1 MAAITSR
8 TLIAAAAVVLAA
20 GSLHAGEPYSS
31 AAPTGVRPA
40 SLRAQSSPASSTTYR
55 AVLDRYCVTCHN
67 ARLRTANLTLDA
79 TDVERLGADAEV
91 WEKVARKLRT
101 RAMPPVGRPRPDA
114 ATYDAFASWVET
126 ELDQAAA
133 ARPDP
138 GRPAIQRLNRL
149 EYANAVRDLLAL
161 DIDSET
167 LLLADDAA
175 FGFDNVGDALTVS
188 PALLERYLL
197 AAQKISRLAIGD
209 TTMRPA
215 VETYNLRRL
224 LRQNDRMGE
233 ELPFGS
239 RGGASIRHYFPVDGE
254 YVLRVFLQRGVARG
268 EIPKQLDVRLDGE
281 RLTLFTIGG
290 GGEPRGRD
298 RRYTQTTDPD
308 LTVRFPAQAGTRL
321 VAVTFVQRTLADEGV
336 NPSRLPV
343 TNIRGNRGT
352 DRGVERILIEGPYDA
367 AGPGETA
374 SRRQIFVC
382 QPTSTAMEAPCARTI
397 LATLAERA
405 YRRPVLEDED
415 VVDTLVTFYEAGRH
429 EGSFDRGIQRALERL
444 LVDPEFLFR
453 VESDPVDSR
462 PGTAYEI
469 SDLALASR
477 LSFFLWSSIP
487 DDELRDVA
495 RRGELRDPAV
505 LERQVRRMLAD
516 PRSSALVNSFA
527 AQWLYLRNLRA
538 VTPDVNEFPE
548 FDENLRDALQR
559 ETELFLHSQL
569 REDRSLVELLTA
581 DYTFVN
587 QRLAEHYQIPNV
599 YGSHF
604 RRVALDGT
612 PRAGLLGQGSLLTV
626 TSYATRTSPVLRGK
640 WLLENILGTPPPPPP
655 PNVPD
660 LPERGENDAPD
671 SVRARLEQHRENPV
685 CATCHARMD
694 PLGFALENFDA
705 IGKWRTH
712 EGDTPIDASGSLS
725 DGTTFDGPAEL
736 RDVLVARHDEF
747 VTTVTEKL
755 LTYAIGRGVEY
766 YDRPVIRAILSEA
779 EPDDYRW
786 SSIVLGIV
794 KSTPFQMR
802 MTARRFEQ

>member
-1 MAAITSR
+1 
-8 TLIAAAAVVLAA
+8 
-20 GSLHAGEPYSS
+20 
-31 AAPTGVRPA
+31 
-40 SLRAQSSPASSTTYR
+40 
-55 AVLDRYCVTCHN
+55 
-67 ARLRTANLTLDA
+67 
-79 TDVERLGADAEV
+79 
-91 WEKVARKLRT
+91 
-101 RAMPPVGRPRPDA
+101 MPPVGQPRPDD

-126 ELDQAAA
+126 ELDRAAA
-133 ARPDP
+133 AGPDP
-138 GRPAIQRLNRL
+138 GRSAVQRLSRL

-161 DIDSET
+161 DIDSEA

-188 PALLERYLL
+188 PTLLERSLL

-209 TTMRPA
+209 PTMRPA
-215 VETYNLRRL
+215 VETYDIRRL
-224 LRQNDRMGE
+224 LRQNDRMSE

-239 RGGASIRHYFPVDGE
+239 RGGASIRHCFPVDGE
-254 YVLRVFLQRGVARG
+254 YVLRVVLQRGVARG
-268 EIPKQLDVRLDGE
+268 EISKQLDVRLDGE
-281 RLTLFTIGG
+281 RLKLFTIGG
-290 GGEPRGRD
+290 GAGPQGQDPR
-298 RRYTQTTDPD
+298 YAQTTNPD
-308 LTVRFPAQAGTRL
+308 LTVRFPAQAGTRQ

-343 TNIRGNRGT
+343 TNIGGNRGT
-352 DRGVERILIEGPYDA
+352 DRGVERVLIEGPYDA

-374 SRRQIFVC
+374 SRRQISVC
-382 QPTSTAMEAPCARTI
+382 QPTDAAMEAPCARTI

-405 YRRPVLEDED
+405 YRCPVLEDED
-415 VVDTLVTFYEAGRH
+415 VVDTLVAFYEAGRR
-429 EGSFDRGIQRALERL
+429 EGSFGRGIQRALERL

-453 VESDPVDSR
+453 IESDPVDSR

-477 LSFFLWSSIP
+477 VSFFLWSSIP

-495 RRGELRDPAV
+495 RRGELRDPVV

-612 PRAGLLGQGSLLTV
+612 PRAGLLGQGSILTV

-640 WLLENILGTPPPPPP
+640 WLLENILGTPPPLPPP
-655 PNVPD
+655 RTCRTCRNAARTMPPTRSG
-660 LPERGENDAPD
+660 RGWSNTGRIR
-671 SVRARLEQHRENPV
+671 SVRRVMPAWIPSASPSRTSTPSASGGRTRPIRRSTPRDRCPTAQCSMGQPS
-685 CATCHARMD
+685 CATC
-694 PLGFALENFDA
+694 
-705 IGKWRTH
+705 W
-712 EGDTPIDASGSLS
+712 
-725 DGTTFDGPAEL
+725 
-736 RDVLVARHDEF
+736 
-747 VTTVTEKL
+747 
-755 LTYAIGRGVEY
+755 
-766 YDRPVIRAILSEA
+766 
-779 EPDDYRW
+779 
-786 SSIVLGIV
+786 
-794 KSTPFQMR
+794 
-802 MTARRFEQ
+802 

>member
-1 MAAITSR
+1 
-8 TLIAAAAVVLAA
+8 
-20 GSLHAGEPYSS
+20 
-31 AAPTGVRPA
+31 
-40 SLRAQSSPASSTTYR
+40 
-55 AVLDRYCVTCHN
+55 
-67 ARLRTANLTLDA
+67 
-79 TDVERLGADAEV
+79 
-91 WEKVARKLRT
+91 
-101 RAMPPVGRPRPDA
+101 MPPVGRPRPDD

-126 ELDQAAA
+126 ELDRAAA
-133 ARPDP
+133 AGPDP
-138 GRPAIQRLNRL
+138 GRSAVQRLSRL

-161 DIDSET
+161 DIDSEA

-188 PALLERYLL
+188 PTLLERSLL

-209 TTMRPA
+209 PTMRPA
-215 VETYNLRRL
+215 VETYDIRRL
-224 LRQNDRMGE
+224 LRQNDRMSE

-239 RGGASIRHYFPVDGE
+239 RGGASIRHCFPVDGE
-254 YVLRVFLQRGVARG
+254 YVLRVVLQRGVARG

-281 RLTLFTIGG
+281 RLKLFTIGG
-290 GGEPRGRD
+290 GAGPQGQDPR
-298 RRYTQTTDPD
+298 YAQTTNPD
-308 LTVRFPAQAGTRL
+308 LTVRFPAQAGTRQ

-343 TNIRGNRGT
+343 TNIGGNRGT
-352 DRGVERILIEGPYDA
+352 DRGVERVLIEGPYDA

-374 SRRQIFVC
+374 SRRQISVC
-382 QPTSTAMEAPCARTI
+382 QPTDAAMEAPCARTI

-405 YRRPVLEDED
+405 YRCPVLEDED
-415 VVDTLVTFYEAGRH
+415 VVDTLVAFYEAGRR
-429 EGSFDRGIQRALERL
+429 EGSFGRGIQRALERL

-453 VESDPVDSR
+453 IESDPVDSR

-477 LSFFLWSSIP
+477 VSFFLWSSIP

-495 RRGELRDPAV
+495 RRGELRDPVV

-612 PRAGLLGQGSLLTV
+612 PRAGLLGQGSILTV

-640 WLLENILGTPPPPPP
+640 WLLENILGTPPPLPP

-671 SVRARLEQHRENPV
+671 SVRARMEQHRENPV

-712 EGDTPIDASGSLS
+712 EADTPIDASGSLP
-725 DGTTFDGPAEL
+725 DGTMFDGPAEL
-736 RDVLVARHDEF
+736 RDVLVTRHDEF
-747 VTTVTEKL
+747 VMTVTEKL
-755 LTYAIGRGVEY
+755 LTYALGRGVEY
-766 YDRPVIRAILSEA
+766 YDRPVIRAILREA

-802 MTARRFEQ
+802 MTARRSDQ